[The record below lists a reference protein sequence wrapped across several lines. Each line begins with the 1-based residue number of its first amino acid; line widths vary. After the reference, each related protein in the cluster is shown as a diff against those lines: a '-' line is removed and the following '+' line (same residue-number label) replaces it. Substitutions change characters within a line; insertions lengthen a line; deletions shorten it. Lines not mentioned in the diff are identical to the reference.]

1 MKAYIQLMR
10 GRLDNLYAERRV
22 GRAQRKRLE
31 RTRHKLVS
39 LVSCVGEPAQAHQ
52 RSVLR
57 DRGKENLSLKPQSA
71 MSKSEVARISTL
83 KVIRIHARLSLL
95 HLQGNDYEAHRFT
108 S

>member
-1 MKAYIQLMR
+1 
-10 GRLDNLYAERRV
+10 
-22 GRAQRKRLE
+22 
-31 RTRHKLVS
+31 
-39 LVSCVGEPAQAHQ
+39 
-52 RSVLR
+52 VLR